1 MNRPSWDDW
10 ALTIAEAVATRADC
24 SRSQVGAV
32 LLSRSHRVLSVGYN
46 GLIAGIPGCATAGNC
61 PRGRLSYEEVAANS
75 DYSNC
80 PATHAERN
88 AIEHADP
95 VELSGATLYV
105 TRAPCP
111 ACQTLI
117 NAAGIKRVVVRG
129 DK

>member
-1 MNRPSWDDW
+1 
-10 ALTIAEAVATRADC
+10 
-24 SRSQVGAV
+24 
-32 LLSRSHRVLSVGYN
+32 VLSVGYN
-46 GLIAGIPGCATAGNC
+46 GLIAGIPGCASAGNC
-61 PRGRLSYEEVAANS
+61 PRGRLSPSECAPDS
-75 DYSNC
+75 DYFNC

-95 VELSGATLYV
+95 VELPGATLYV

-117 NAAGIKRVVVRG
+117 IAAGIKRVVVRG